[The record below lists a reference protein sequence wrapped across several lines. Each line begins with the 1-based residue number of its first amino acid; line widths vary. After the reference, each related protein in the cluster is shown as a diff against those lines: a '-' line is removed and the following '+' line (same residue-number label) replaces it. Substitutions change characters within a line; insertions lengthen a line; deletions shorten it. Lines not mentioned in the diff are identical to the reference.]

1 MKISVSGNRVLLLFM
16 MLMLMIV
23 SSVQA
28 QDTVTIKWWDFPRA
42 WAEPGTDEDPSAWNK
57 MLVEAYMEA
66 NPNVNIEFTTIDWV
80 EGPNKLN
87 VALIAGEGP
96 DVMYGFPALF
106 GRMLALDVLAPIT
119 PALEVMGEEEMNDF
133 YPAALDFV
141 YRDGDYW
148 AFPWYYNAEGEYAIN
163 MTIVEEAGA
172 LDLVPQ
178 APDYSWTPE
187 ELLELAQACTF
198 TRDDGEQVYGIVFA
212 TNQATG
218 IDIWPTWSF
227 ARMFGYELYDSAEEI
242 STFADDGGAEALQFM
257 YDLVEVH
264 EVAPPGTGGL
274 TNEDRDDLWNR
285 QQACILINGGVEQ
298 QLAIAAGI
306 ESGTIEGPFEVIPV
320 LPPAEEDVDLN
331 VAGGVGVQMVFD
343 NGDQARLNAAL
354 DFTAWLT
361 NSENLLVFKDLSP
374 LTARASSV
382 AALQSGDDPVTAW
395 RMEYVLP
402 SVLSYSSHPQDLL
415 ISDAWMQAIQSLY
428 AGERTA
434 EEAAQYFQDE
444 ANRLLAEEVE

>member
-1 MKISVSGNRVLLLFM
+1 MKSSKSTHRALLLLM
-16 MLMLMIV
+16 MLMLMIAGA
-23 SSVQA
+23 VQA

-57 MLVEAYMEA
+57 MLADEYMAEH
-66 NPNVNIEFTTIDWV
+66 PNVTIEFTTIDWV

-96 DVMYGFPALF
+96 DVMYGYPALF

-119 PALEVMGEEEMNDF
+119 PALDAMSEEEVNDF

-141 YRDGDYW
+141 KRGEDYW

-172 LDLVPQ
+172 LDLVPEG
-178 APDYSWTPE
+178 PSYSWTPDD
-187 ELLELAQACTF
+187 LLELAQACTF
-198 TRDDGEQVYGIVFA
+198 TRDNGEQVWGIVFA

-227 ARMFGYELYDSAEEI
+227 ARMFGYELYDSANEI
-242 STFADDGGAEALQFM
+242 STFADDGGAEAFQYM
-257 YDLVEVH
+257 YDLVETYQVS
-264 EVAPPGTGGL
+264 PPGTGGL
-274 TNEDRDDLWNR
+274 TNDDREDLWNR

-320 LPPAEEDVDLN
+320 LPPAEEDVELK

-343 NGDQARLNAAL
+343 NGDQARLDAAL

-382 AALQSGDDPVTAW
+382 EALQSDDDPVTAW

-402 SVLSYSSHPQDLL
+402 SVASYSSHPQDLL
-415 ISDAWMQAIQSLY
+415 ISDAWMQAVQSLY
-428 AGERTA
+428 AGESTP
-434 EEAAQYFQDE
+434 EEAAQFFQDE
-444 ANRLLAEEVE
+444 ANRLLAEAVE